1 MSETRE
7 DLQQKRP
14 QSFSTLV
21 SAGKQLLHKRE
32 YRRAQS
38 SFTAILDLKPEDK
51 ECLIGRSNCYLNTG
65 QLQNALRDAEL
76 SLKHDKSFP
85 EGVYQKAKVLF
96 YMGEFEFSLVFYHR
110 GQSIRTQMQCFTL
123 GIKKAQEA
131 IKNAVGDSTNVK
143 LKVGG
148 DLSFL
153 ENEEARLRPISVVEN
168 LMEEE
173 KNEAPKSF
181 RIEKATKHLMGDF
194 VDHKKFLED
203 LMKDE
208 DLMKEKTKSGEQVQ
222 DIIQDSLVSIETY
235 IEICNQENIVAPQ
248 EKKPQHQEVKHS
260 TTSKFKEFPLKTLR
274 EIDAAL
280 ESGNAENS
288 LKKAK
293 GVLKFVERR
302 SKTEFPHKKLL
313 LGSLHSSIG
322 NALLYQGEL
331 DKALE
336 HHQKE
341 LDLAEQCKLPEAKSR
356 ALDNLGQTYAQS
368 GNFAEAIEL
377 WKKRIPLVPS
387 GLEKV
392 WLLHEIGCFY
402 LQLHRYEEAKEYAIL
417 SVAEAAEIP
426 DVKWKMN
433 ASVLMAQSELRLGN
447 FKSSVSHF
455 ETALVHARLQDDD
468 SALNAIQKA
477 LEEAK
482 QHIRK

>member
-76 SLKHDKSFP
+76 SLKHDNFTFYLFFQ
-85 EGVYQKAKVLF
+85 GVYQKAKVLF

-131 IKNAVGDSTNVK
+131 IKNAVGD
-143 LKVGG
+143 
-148 DLSFL
+148 
-153 ENEEARLRPISVVEN
+153 
-168 LMEEE
+168 
-173 KNEAPKSF
+173 
-181 RIEKATKHLMGDF
+181 
-194 VDHKKFLED
+194 
-203 LMKDE
+203 
-208 DLMKEKTKSGEQVQ
+208 LMKEKTKSGEQVQ
-222 DIIQDSLVSIETY
+222 DIIQDS
-235 IEICNQENIVAPQ
+235 
-248 EKKPQHQEVKHS
+248 
-260 TTSKFKEFPLKTLR
+260 TS
-274 EIDAAL
+274 AL
-280 ESGNAENS
+280 ESGNAEDG

-293 GVLKFVERR
+293 GALKFVERR

-341 LDLAEQCKLPEAKSR
+341 LDLAEQCKLPEATSR

-368 GNFAEAIEL
+368 GNFTEAIEL

-468 SALNAIQKA
+468 SALNAIQKVPSA
-477 LEEAK
+477 FT
-482 QHIRK
+482 

>member
-1 MSETRE
+1 DFCDEGE
-7 DLQQKRP
+7 VL
-14 QSFSTLV
+14 
-21 SAGKQLLHKRE
+21 
-32 YRRAQS
+32 RAQS
-38 SFTAILDLKPEDK
+38 SFTAVGLELLSCFTFKKNILDLKPEDK

-153 ENEEARLRPISVVEN
+153 ENEEN

-173 KNEAPKSF
+173 KNEAPKSL

-208 DLMKEKTKSGEQVQ
+208 GTVRIKSLHFSFTQ
-222 DIIQDSLVSIETY
+222 DKVLLSILW
-235 IEICNQENIVAPQ
+235 
-248 EKKPQHQEVKHS
+248 EKKPQHQEEKIYL
-260 TTSKFKEFPLKTLR
+260 FFWIL
-274 EIDAAL
+274 AL
-280 ESGNAENS
+280 ESGNAEDG

-293 GVLKFVERR
+293 GALKFVERR

-341 LDLAEQCKLPEAKSR
+341 LDLADKLPEAKSR

-377 WKKRIPLVPS
+377 
-387 GLEKV
+387 
-392 WLLHEIGCFY
+392 
-402 LQLHRYEEAKEYAIL
+402 
-417 SVAEAAEIP
+417 
-426 DVKWKMN
+426 
-433 ASVLMAQSELRLGN
+433 
-447 FKSSVSHF
+447 
-455 ETALVHARLQDDD
+455 
-468 SALNAIQKA
+468 
-477 LEEAK
+477 
-482 QHIRK
+482 